1 MSGEIPNELKLGKYG
16 TVKLGQDKGI
26 QRSAIENQGDAAK
39 SIFDSYDKD
48 KNGILDEQEL
58 AQLNAD
64 LEEYADKN
72 LGKKDSLGNREAK
85 KFLKEKAN
93 YQSKDARLDIQNF
106 MRLLGGENDNVE
118 SAIKQSDG
126 NVVVTYKNDIRG
138 GGGEKDRALL
148 LR

>member
-106 MRLLGGENDNVE
+106 MKLLGGENDNVE
-118 SAIKQSDG
+118 SAIK
-126 NVVVTYKNDIRG
+126 
-138 GGGEKDRALL
+138 
-148 LR
+148 